1 MAIPVISLLAAH
13 PKGRRWAGLALILL
27 ALAVVASLA
36 AQQVNPPAGDK
47 RQALTPVTPA
57 LQAADPAVTLVMIEP
72 PEAAVWA
79 DIHGSPDFPAV
90 MDRAQG
96 ITAAVGQAL
105 RRGVS
110 DDLSGVEVLRLHLRA
125 DGVDR
130 FGHDVMAPLM
140 TLQIKRKALE
150 RATGPKVLGLADSV
164 VLNSP
169 GSFDAVNAWCKD
181 PARSDPAFCAK
192 QRSAAIG
199 PVG

>member
-1 MAIPVISLLAAH
+1 MAIPAISLLTAH
-13 PKGRRWAGLALILL
+13 PKGRRWAGLALIVL
-27 ALAVVASLA
+27 ALAAAVLA
-36 AQQVNPPAGDK
+36 AREVSPPRAAK
-47 RQALTPVTPA
+47 PQALTPVTPL

-72 PEAAVWA
+72 PEAVIWA
-79 DIHGSPDFPAV
+79 DVRGSPDFPAI
-90 MDRAQG
+90 MDKAQA

-110 DDLSGVEVLRLHLRA
+110 DDLRGVEVLRLRFRA

-140 TLQIKRKALE
+140 TLEIKRKALE

-169 GSFDAVNAWCKD
+169 GSFDAVGAWCRD
-181 PARSDPAFCAK
+181 AARADPAFCAK
-192 QRSAAIG
+192 PRTSAIG

>member
-36 AQQVNPPAGDK
+36 AREVNPPAGDK

-110 DDLSGVEVLRLHLRA
+110 DDLSGVEVLRVHLRA